1 MTRILITGGTGS
13 FGGAFVA
20 RLLDI
25 PDVDRIIVYSR
36 DEQKQH
42 ELARRFPD
50 PRLACFL
57 GDIRDRDRL
66 TMACRGVDA
75 VIHAA
80 ALKIVPAGEFDPS
93 EFIKTNVLGT
103 DNVVHAAL
111 AAGVER
117 CILLST
123 DKAVAPINLYGATKL
138 AAEKLFIAAN
148 SYATAG
154 KPRFSVVRYGNVAG
168 SRGSV
173 IPAWHRIIARWAL
186 ATNKGDPGTE
196 WSTLPLTD
204 ERMTRFWITLPDAV
218 QFVLQA
224 LEVMEG
230 GEVFIPRMPSFRLTD
245 LAMAM
250 GRPYSVVGLRPG
262 EKLHEDLITPHEAP
276 QALIDPS
283 AIVICPPGSRPDK
296 PPPDG
301 WHLTSATN
309 PEFLTVTALQER
321 LAHV

>member
-1 MTRILITGGTGS
+1 MARILISGGTGS
-13 FGGAFVA
+13 LGGALIP
-20 RLLDI
+20 RLLDL
-25 PDVDRIIVYSR
+25 PDIERIIVYSR
-36 DEQKQH
+36 DEQKQND
-42 ELARRFPD
+42 LARTFAD
-50 PRLACFL
+50 PRIACFL
-57 GDIRDRDRL
+57 GDVRDRDRL
-66 TMACRGVDA
+66 TMAFRGVDA

-93 EFIKTNVLGT
+93 EFIKTNIVGT

-111 AAGVER
+111 AAGVGKV
-117 CILLST
+117 LLIST
-123 DKAVAPINLYGATKL
+123 DKAVSPINLYGATKL
-138 AAEKLFIAAN
+138 AAEKLMISAN
-148 SYATAG
+148 NYASAG

-173 IPAWHRIIARWAL
+173 IPFWRACKARGEA
-186 ATNKGDPGTE
+186 
-196 WSTLPLTD
+196 LPLTHTD
-204 ERMTRFWITLPDAV
+204 MTRFWITLDEAA

-245 LAMAM
+245 LAAAL

-283 AIVICPPGSRPDK
+283 AIVICPPGSHPDK
-296 PPPDG
+296 PPREG

-309 PEFLTVTALQER
+309 HPWMSVDELQER